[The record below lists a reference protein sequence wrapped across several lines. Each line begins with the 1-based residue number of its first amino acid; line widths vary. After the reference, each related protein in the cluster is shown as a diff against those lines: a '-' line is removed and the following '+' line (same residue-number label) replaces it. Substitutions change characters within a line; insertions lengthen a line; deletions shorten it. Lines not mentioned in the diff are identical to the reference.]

1 MSQFLGMNVENI
13 LSQVVP
19 GFENQS
25 TAVREVI
32 SAVERLITTVQT
44 DWKGRDSEMFV
55 DRWTNQYKRP
65 LEQLAEDL
73 AGLANT
79 AKSNAEAQ
87 QQQSDV
93 L

>member
-44 DWKGRDSEMFV
+44 PEFQV
-55 DRWTNQYKRP
+55 C
-65 LEQLAEDL
+65 
-73 AGLANT
+73 
-79 AKSNAEAQ
+79 
-87 QQQSDV
+87 
-93 L
+93 